1 MRNIHRQLKHNSR
14 RGASADRR
22 LSGGENMKL
31 QRKLSLA
38 SVVVALVGAAAL
50 YRSWRAEQADA
61 SKVAIPQAVAVEVAR
76 VVLQDMTDVVTA
88 VGTVEGKQ
96 DVVVSSEAAGR
107 LVRFLVDTGDRAAR
121 GAVIAEVDNE
131 LPGLAVEQAEAQ
143 LALAQANMRK
153 AERDLERNE
162 RLFSNGD
169 ITDAEIEG
177 MRLAAQSAVSA
188 HRSAD
193 IGLRIARRQLE
204 NTHIKSPISGIVTRR
219 HADIG
224 EMVAAGMPVVDIV
237 DLQIVN
243 VSLGIPEEDVG
254 SIRVGQAARCTSD
267 LYPSV
272 TFDGKVARIGSKAE
286 GNSHRY
292 PVEVEVVNKEDTPLK
307 AGMFAR
313 AEIVTATHEQI
324 PLVPTTAI
332 IEGTPHPSVYVVQ
345 DGLAVLRPVS
355 PAGRH
360 GDFTGVIEGVHE
372 GDLVVT
378 MGQRLLKDGARVE
391 IENNQ
396 HNGSD
401 Q

>member
-1 MRNIHRQLKHNSR
+1 
-14 RGASADRR
+14 
-22 LSGGENMKL
+22 MKL

-38 SVVVALVGAAAL
+38 SVVVTLIGAAAL
-50 YRSWRAEQADA
+50 YRSWKADQVDA
-61 SKVAIPQAVAVEVAR
+61 SKMAMPDAVAVEVAK
-76 VVLQDMTDVVTA
+76 VTLQDMTDVVAA

-107 LVRFLVDTGDRAAR
+107 LVRFLVDTGDRVAK
-121 GAVIAEVDNE
+121 GDIVAEVDSE

-143 LALAQANMRK
+143 LDLALSNMRK

-162 RLFSNGD
+162 RLFSDGD

-188 HRSAD
+188 HRSAE

-204 NTHIKSPISGIVTRR
+204 NTHIKSPISGTVTRR
-219 HADIG
+219 YADIG

-292 PVEVEVVNKEDTPLK
+292 PVEVEVVNKEDTTLK

-313 AEIVTATHEQI
+313 AEIVTASYDRVPVI
-324 PLVPTTAI
+324 PSAALLGDGARSSVFVVENDRALQRSVSTGGRKGDTVAI
-332 IEGTPHPSVYVVQ
+332 RE
-345 DGLAVLRPVS
+345 GLADGES
-355 PAGRH
+355 
-360 GDFTGVIEGVHE
+360 
-372 GDLVVT
+372 VVT
-378 MGQRLLKDGARVE
+378 MGHQGLKDGALVAVG
-391 IENNQ
+391 Q
-396 HNGSD
+396 SGSRR
-401 Q
+401 